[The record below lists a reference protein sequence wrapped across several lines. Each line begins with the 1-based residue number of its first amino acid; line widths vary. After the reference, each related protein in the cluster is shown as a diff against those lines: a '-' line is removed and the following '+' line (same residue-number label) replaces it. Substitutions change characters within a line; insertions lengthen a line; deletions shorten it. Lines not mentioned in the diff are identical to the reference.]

1 MKGQRSVIKE
11 STQSAWS
18 VLCGVCILVIKTN
31 GVNVPPFYL
40 KNSRGVKA
48 LFIILVKLGILLR
61 GEILS
66 SSFVFQC
73 VYFY

>member
-1 MKGQRSVIKE
+1 MKGQTSVKKE
-11 STQSAWS
+11 STQSARS

-31 GVNVPPFYL
+31 GVNMPPFYL
-40 KNSRGVKA
+40 KNSRRVKA

-61 GEILS
+61 GENLS